1 MSTAVTLRD
10 IIGVTKNIFLETI
23 VPLQGYLNAG
33 AVIPVSVEMHNF
45 VYSAFV
51 GIQILNKGFKAAI
64 IGINF
69 FLTRALVMKN
79 NTHTGVKERQLAQ
92 SLGQLIK
99 MEFNI
104 SKRTLRRC
112 EIHLCTTRLS
122 ITNNR
127 QWRHG
132 NTMLIGLLMDFTVT
146 TDSQAHLLG

>member
-10 IIGVTKNIFLETI
+10 IIGVTKNIFLEAI

-33 AVIPVSVEMHNF
+33 AVFPVSVEMHNF